1 MPPVPVPPEIDA
13 FLAAPNRAV
22 VATVRPDGTPH
33 TAATWYDWEDGR
45 VLMNMHEVRLRLG
58 YLRANP
64 GVALTVLGDDWEQH
78 VTLLGRVVSIEEDE
92 ELRDAD
98 RLALRYTPDRHQDR
112 VSRRFSVWMVPAR
125 WYQWPPPD

>member
-45 VLMNMHEVRLRLG
+45 VLMNMHEIRLRLG

-64 GVALTVLGDDWEQH
+64 GVALTVLADDWEQP
-78 VTLLGRVVSIEEDE
+78 
-92 ELRDAD
+92 RDAA
-98 RLALRYTPDRHQDR
+98 RSASSR
-112 VSRRFSVWMVPAR
+112 SRRTRGCATSTGSRCAIHPNR
-125 WYQWPPPD
+125 HRTG